1 MRPSALTPILLA
13 TLLLTPAT
21 PALLAQT
28 PAAPPAPPAA
38 PEAAPEAPEPPEP
51 ATPPEAPR
59 ARRKKIVVASPEK
72 DIVVDGDRVFISGD
86 DDELEDFADLD
97 GFDGHPFAF
106 REHGLAGGGFIGVEP
121 VEMTPDLRQHFGAPK
136 DAGVFVGSVEAGGP
150 AAKAG
155 LQVGDIV
162 TRVDGDRIGST
173 RALVRAIRHK
183 KGGETVSVEILR
195 NRAAKSL
202 TVIVAERKD
211 QEVRVGE
218 LRDKRRGR
226 DWNWAW
232 KTFAPPQDLPPD
244 FEQRLDD
251 MEKKL
256 RELEGR
262 LPSSH

>member
-1 MRPSALTPILLA
+1 MRPSALQPMLLA
-13 TLLLTPAT
+13 TLLLAPAT
-21 PALLAQT
+21 PALRAQV
-28 PAAPPAPPAA
+28 PAPPAPPSA
-38 PEAAPEAPEPPEP
+38 PKAAPEAPEAPD
-51 ATPPEAPR
+51 APEAPR
-59 ARRKKIVVASPEK
+59 ARRKIVVASPEK

-86 DDELEDFADLD
+86 DDEDAEVFADID

-106 REHGLAGGGFIGVEP
+106 RGHGFAGGGFIGLQP

-183 KGGETVSVEILR
+183 KGGETVTVEILR

-202 TVIVAERKD
+202 SVTVAERKD
-211 QEVRVGE
+211 PEVRVGE
-218 LRDKRRGR
+218 LRDKHRGR

-232 KTFAPPQDLPPD
+232 KGFTPPPDLPPD

-256 RELEGR
+256 KELEGR
-262 LPSSH
+262 LPSH